1 MMATATT
8 AAAAPAAAAT
18 AEEMRVEDEEEY
30 AIQGLMLPLSDSFSQ
45 RLRTQLRR
53 TSSSVSPSAAASSTA
68 SSAGATAAA
77 ASAAS
82 SSLALRCDW
91 RVRVART
98 SSAATALSASAA
110 APSGPLSSSSPPLS
124 LAMLAPA
131 LSFVAAHYP
140 FANAQDAADGLTRFV
155 ALWPSLSAASRAAN
169 TAERMPNIRRVHLRA
184 QLVEWNAAAASLS
197 SGSELLPAT
206 SKHLLEVSATRRA
219 DECRMLGSDTFNAWG
234 DVDILLESPLP
245 ASTADE
251 QASSAAP
258 AAPQLQPAAA
268 TGDVPSA
275 GLYCLNLLPGAR
287 IPLHVHL
294 ALVEREFLLSSGRS
308 AGAGYP
314 ASVDNNSN
322 SSCRNAALDG
332 RLTCQDEAV
341 QPGDVHVWLRD
352 QPHSYFNSSASLQR
366 ILCIDVPRFERHFEV
381 EVPERAGEK
390 LSRPVQHPL
399 TFWRYVLESSS
410 DTRFVFPGGLPSQR
424 VTLSTNPAL
433 FRPQPH
439 AVLVFVLQTPEAASA
454 SAPSAE
460 PGLLFVHHR
469 RRGWELPG
477 GKVDAGESAAE
488 AAVRE
493 VAEESGL
500 TLDEDALIPL
510 AQYVIEE
517 TGQPEHVKT
526 VFVARAPSSAAT
538 SSAGAVGQVSL
549 VQETDQARFLRPP
562 PSWDQLRS
570 RAPNTL
576 RFSSILHDNVY
587 PLCLQL
593 AQARLQ
599 RSG

>member
-1 MMATATT
+1 
-8 AAAAPAAAAT
+8 
-18 AEEMRVEDEEEY
+18 
-30 AIQGLMLPLSDSFSQ
+30 
-45 RLRTQLRR
+45 
-53 TSSSVSPSAAASSTA
+53 
-68 SSAGATAAA
+68 
-77 ASAAS
+77 
-82 SSLALRCDW
+82 
-91 RVRVART
+91 VRVART

-110 APSGPLSSSSPPLS
+110 VPSGPLSSSSPPLS
-124 LAMLAPA
+124 LAMLAAA

-169 TAERMPNIRRVHLRA
+169 TAERMPNIRRVDLRA
-184 QLVEWNAAAASLS
+184 QLVEWNVAARSSS
-197 SGSELLPAT
+197 SGSDLLPAA

-258 AAPQLQPAAA
+258 ATPQLIAAAA

-308 AGAGYP
+308 VGAGYP
-314 ASVDNNSN
+314 DSVESNSN
-322 SSCRNAALDG
+322 SSSSSAALDS
-332 RLTCQDEAV
+332 RLTCQDETV

-352 QPHSYFNSSASLQR
+352 QPHSYFNGSASLQR
-366 ILCIDVPRFERHFEV
+366 ILCVDVPRFERHFEV
-381 EVPERAGEK
+381 EVPERSGEK

-399 TFWRYVLESSS
+399 AFWRYILESSSSSS

-424 VTLSTNPAL
+424 VTLSTDPAR
-433 FRPQPH
+433 FRPHPH

-454 SAPSAE
+454 SAPSSE
-460 PGLLFVHHR
+460 PGVLFVHHR

-477 GKVDAGESAAE
+477 GKVDAGESAAQ

-500 TLDEDALIPL
+500 TLDDSALVPL

-517 TGQPEHVKT
+517 AGQQEHVKT
-526 VFVARAPSSAAT
+526 VFVARALLSSAF
-538 SSAGAVGQVSL
+538 SAGAVGQVSL

-562 PSWDQLRS
+562 PSWDQLMS